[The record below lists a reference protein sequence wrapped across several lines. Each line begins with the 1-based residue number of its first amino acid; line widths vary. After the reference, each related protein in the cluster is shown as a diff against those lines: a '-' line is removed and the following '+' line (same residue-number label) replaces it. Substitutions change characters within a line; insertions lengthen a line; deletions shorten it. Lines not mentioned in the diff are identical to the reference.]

1 MTVSAPALISLQ
13 PQSACPAAELHV
25 ETVTS
30 YPSFLELEPV
40 WNEIVEAA
48 APEHPFLE
56 HAWVRT
62 WWECFGGA
70 STLQILVVR
79 AGYRPIAIAPL
90 IVSDT
95 RMWGIMRRRLGFF
108 YNAHVPRA
116 DFLIAE
122 RHGEVY
128 RAIWRHLSRNRGWDL
143 LQLCQL
149 QEGSETLETISR
161 FAAADGFPWGTWR
174 SGASMYVPLNVSWNE
189 YF

>member
-1 MTVSAPALISLQ
+1 MTVSAPVLIPHE
-13 PQSACPAAELHV
+13 PQSACPAPELQV
-25 ETVTS
+25 ETITG
-30 YPSFLELEPV
+30 YQSFLELEAV
-40 WNEIVEAA
+40 WSEIVDAA

-79 AGYRPIAIAPL
+79 AGNRPIAIAPL
-90 IVSDT
+90 ILSDI
-95 RMWGIMRRRLGFF
+95 RMWGIKLRRLGFF

-128 RAIWRHLSRNRGWDL
+128 RAI
-143 LQLCQL
+143 
-149 QEGSETLETISR
+149 
-161 FAAADGFPWGTWR
+161 
-174 SGASMYVPLNVSWNE
+174 
-189 YF
+189 